1 VEWVAQTLLTHPE
14 IAVLLAV
21 GLGAALGRLRYRSIS
36 LGAVTGTLI
45 AGVLLGALVRIE
57 NPDGTVA
64 SLTVEGPA
72 KNLFFLLFLFALGIR
87 LGPQFVAGLKGSGA
101 PQALFAAILAVVG
114 FTTVFIVAKV
124 LDLNPGLAAGVA
136 GGGLTQ
142 SAIVGVAQGSIAGLP
157 QDAATLKEWS
167 DLVPVAYAVT
177 YLFGTIGTALYCA
190 NVAPRML
197 GITDLPKAAAA
208 LERRVGLAQTPPD
221 VHSAYL
227 DVTRR
232 AYHLTNL
239 PTGVSTAGELEQH
252 LAEACG
258 QDHHVYVARIRTAD
272 GLQDATP
279 DSTLTAGSTV
289 VLTARRIDLFAPDL
303 AHFAEEVN
311 DYELLGFAI
320 EDLWVV
326 VAPHGAAGR
335 TVGDLRADKHFRRIY
350 LRGLRRSG
358 HDLPLADSVVLRAGD
373 EVRMQGPLPLLE
385 GVIPRV
391 GHAERSGV
399 ESSLVLLGL
408 GIAAGALTGAP
419 SLRWRF
425 QMDRQCTSGP
435 HRAIAMRAR
444 PLRSTMSSARPG
456 GPGHPDWLQGLAPE
470 SADQ

>member
-45 AGVLLGALVRIE
+45 VGVLLGALVRIE
-57 NPDGTVA
+57 QPDGSIT

-190 NVAPRML
+190 NIAPRML
-197 GITDLPKAAAA
+197 GITDLPKAAVA

-232 AYHLTNL
+232 AYHLTDL
-239 PTGVSTAGELEQH
+239 PNGVSTAGDLEHH
-252 LAEACG
+252 LDDACG
-258 QDHHVYVARIRTAD
+258 QDHHVYVARIRSAD

-279 DSTLTAGSTV
+279 GSTLTAGNTV

-326 VAPHGAAGR
+326 VAPPARRAGPSATCAPTRTCAGSTSGGCAAAATTCRSPTPSCCGPATRSGCRGRCRCWRGSSRGSGTPNGAA
-335 TVGDLRADKHFRRIY
+335 
-350 LRGLRRSG
+350 
-358 HDLPLADSVVLRAGD
+358 
-373 EVRMQGPLPLLE
+373 
-385 GVIPRV
+385 
-391 GHAERSGV
+391 
-399 ESSLVLLGL
+399 SSPAWCCWGW
-408 GIAAGALTGAP
+408 GSP
-419 SLRWRF
+419 
-425 QMDRQCTSGP
+425 P
-435 HRAIAMRAR
+435 EH
-444 PLRSTMSSARPG
+444 SSASPPCTPAASRSACPPASEPCWLACSSAGSAPG
-456 GPGHPDWLQGLAPE
+456 GRCSPGSRPPPTG
-470 SADQ
+470 SSSRRG